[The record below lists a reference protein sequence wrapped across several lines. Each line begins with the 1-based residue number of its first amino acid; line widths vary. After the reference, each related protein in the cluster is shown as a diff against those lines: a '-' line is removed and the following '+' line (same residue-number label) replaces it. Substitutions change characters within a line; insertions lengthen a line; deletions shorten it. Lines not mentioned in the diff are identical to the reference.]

1 MMKKIIQLLVLLFV
15 QFSFAQKDNV
25 IKFLSENWGVN
36 KDVAKI
42 EEVKYSQGFTSGKF
56 EPRETKI
63 YTFKN
68 GKVISIETQYSK
80 DKVIETFEY
89 NAKGK
94 PVKFSYISTGTD
106 KASENIST
114 FSYDKNGKLTEI
126 KPSNPR
132 FHWQYKYQY
141 KSDGTPS
148 VIEIFDNGKLSNK
161 NIITSYQDEKN
172 YTYTYENYSTTDGK
186 KVFELKE
193 SLVNGQRPMR
203 KEAWL
208 EGKDP
213 NGNVFKI
220 RENNAVFG
228 KYYFF
233 RKLTYTNGET
243 TGSTEYNP
251 YFTEGINGDI
261 SQFPENKNPKS
272 SYKIRLGEDG
282 KFKMENQANQPIP
295 DLSKGFISPNKT
307 DFIYFDP
314 NNGEVALVED
324 MKPSEEFV
332 AMKPY
337 NVPSKRYI
345 VINNDYQFII
355 FDNGKQIDTSNMK
368 LAQDMGNLVIQ
379 ENGVPKYFV
388 PNLDKLTFLK
398 FYPLYILAL

>member
-1 MMKKIIQLLVLLFV
+1 MKKIIQLLVLLFV

-36 KDVAKI
+36 KEVAKI

-68 GKVISIETQYSK
+68 GKLISLETIYS
-80 DKVIETFEY
+80 DEKVTNTFEY
-89 NAKGK
+89 NTKGK
-94 PVKFSYISTGTD
+94 PIKFTQFTSGKD
-106 KASENIST
+106 KVTENVST

-141 KSDGTPS
+141 KADGTLAT
-148 VIEIFDNGKLSNK
+148 VEIFDNGKLDSRWNF
-161 NIITSYQDEKN
+161 TSYQDEKN
-172 YTYTYENYSTTDGK
+172 YQYIDENYSANDGK

-228 KYYFF
+228 ISYFF
-233 RKLTYTNGET
+233 RKLTYANGET

-261 SQFPENKNPKS
+261 SQLPENKNPKS
-272 SYKIRLGEDG
+272 SYKIRLAQDG
-282 KFKMENQANQPIP
+282 KFKVAYANEDAIL

-314 NNGEVALVED
+314 NNGEVALVEN
-324 MKPSEEFV
+324 MKPSENFV
-332 AMKPY
+332 TMRPY

>member
-1 MMKKIIQLLVLLFV
+1 MKKIIQLLVLLFV
-15 QFSFAQKDNV
+15 QFSFAQQDNV
-25 IKFLSENWGVN
+25 VKYLAENWGVN

-42 EEVKYSQGFTSGKF
+42 EEVNYSVGFTSGKF
-56 EPRETKI
+56 EPRSTKI

-68 GKVISIETQYSK
+68 GKLISLETQYPK

-94 PVKFSYISTGTD
+94 PVKLSQVNTGTD
-106 KASENIST
+106 KASENVST
-114 FSYDKNGKLTEI
+114 FIYDKNGRLSEI
-126 KPSNPR
+126 KPFNPR

-148 VIEIFDNGKLSNK
+148 VIEIFDNGKLSNR

-203 KEAWL
+203 KDAWI
-208 EGKDP
+208 EGKDQY
-213 NGNVFKI
+213 GNVIRI
-220 RENNAVFG
+220 RENHAVLG
-228 KYYFF
+228 KFYYS
-233 RKLTYTNGET
+233 RKLTYTKGET

-261 SQFPENKNPKS
+261 SQLPENKNPKS

-282 KFKMENQANQPIP
+282 KFKMENQANAPAP
-295 DLSKGFISPNKT
+295 DLNNGFISPNKT

-314 NNGEVALVED
+314 YNGEVAIAEN
-324 MKPSEEFV
+324 MKPSTDFSI
-332 AMKPY
+332 MKPY
-337 NVPSKRYI
+337 NAPSKKYI
-345 VINNDYQFII
+345 VINTDYQFII
-355 FDNGKQIDTSNMK
+355 FENGKQIDTSGMK
-368 LAQDMGNLVIQ
+368 ISQDMNNLVVS
-379 ENGVPKYFV
+379 ENNIPKYFI
-388 PNLDKLTFLK
+388 PNFDKLTFLK

>member
-1 MMKKIIQLLVLLFV
+1 MKKIIQLLVLLFV
-15 QFSFAQKDNV
+15 QSSFAQKDNV

-94 PVKFSYISTGTD
+94 PVRFSYISTGTD

-114 FSYDKNGKLTEI
+114 FSYDKNGKLIEI

-141 KSDGTPS
+141 KSNGTPS
-148 VIEIFDNGKLSNK
+148 VIEIFKDGILSEK
-161 NIITSYQDEKN
+161 DIITSYQDEKN
-172 YTYTYENYSTTDGK
+172 FTYIYENYSTTDGK

-193 SLVNGQRPMR
+193 SLVNGQKPKN
-203 KEAWL
+203 KEYWI
-208 EGKDP
+208 EGKDQF
-213 NGNVFKI
+213 GNVFSI
-220 RENNAVFG
+220 RENHIVLGRF
-228 KYYFF
+228 YYS

-251 YFTEGINGDI
+251 YFTKGINGDI
-261 SQFPENKNPKS
+261 SQLLENKNPKS
-272 SYKIRLGEDG
+272 TYKIRLGEDG

-355 FDNGKQIDTSNMK
+355 FDNGKQIDTSSMK

>member
-1 MMKKIIQLLVLLFV
+1 MKKIIQLLVLLSV
-15 QFSFAQKDNV
+15 QFSFAQKDMV
-25 IKFLSENWGVN
+25 LKYLAENWGVN

-68 GKVISIETQYSK
+68 GKLISLETIYSK

-94 PVKFSYISTGTD
+94 PVRFSQVNTGTD
-106 KASENIST
+106 KANENIST
-114 FSYDKNGKLTEI
+114 FSYEKNGKLIEI

-141 KSDGTPS
+141 KSDGTLAT
-148 VIEIFDNGKLSNK
+148 VEILDDGKLDSRWM
-161 NIITSYQDEKN
+161 ITSYQDEKN
-172 YTYTYENYSTTDGK
+172 YRYTDENYSVTDGK
-186 KVFELKE
+186 KVFDLQE
-193 SLVNGQRPMR
+193 SLVNGRRPM
-203 KEAWL
+203 KKTSWM
-208 EGKDP
+208 EGLDQY
-213 NGNVFKI
+213 GNVSKI

-228 KYYFF
+228 KFYFF
-233 RKLTYTNGET
+233 RKLTYNNGET

-261 SQFPENKNPKS
+261 SQLPENKNPKS
-272 SYKIRLGEDG
+272 TYKIRLGEDG
-282 KFKMENQANQPIP
+282 KFKMANQANEPIP

-314 NNGEVALVED
+314 NNGEVAIVED

-332 AMKPY
+332 TMKPY
-337 NVPSKRYI
+337 NVPSKKYI

-368 LAQDMGNLVIQ
+368 IAQDFGNLVIQ

-388 PNLDKLTFLK
+388 PNLEKLTFLK

>member
-1 MMKKIIQLLVLLFV
+1 MKKIIQLLVLLFV

>member
-1 MMKKIIQLLVLLFV
+1 MKKILIIFALLIL
-15 QFSFAQKDNV
+15 QFSFAQKDDV
-25 IKFLSENWGVN
+25 VKYLSENWGVN
-36 KDVAKI
+36 KEVSKI
-42 EEVKYSQGFTSGKF
+42 EEVNYSVGFSSGKF
-56 EPRETKI
+56 EPRSTKI

-68 GKVISIETQYSK
+68 GKLISIETQYPK

-94 PVKFSYISTGTD
+94 PVKFSQVNTGTD
-106 KASENIST
+106 KASENVST
-114 FSYDKNGKLTEI
+114 FIYDKNGRLSEI

-148 VIEIFDNGKLSNK
+148 VIEIFDDGKLSNR

-172 YTYTYENYSTTDGK
+172 YTYTYENYSTSDGE

-203 KEAWL
+203 KDAWI
-208 EGKDP
+208 EGKDQY
-213 NGNVFKI
+213 GNVIRI
-220 RENNAVFG
+220 RENHSILG
-228 KYYFF
+228 KFYYS

-261 SQFPENKNPKS
+261 SQLPENKNPKS
-272 SYKIRLGEDG
+272 TYKIRLGEDG

-324 MKPSEEFV
+324 MKPSTDFSM
-332 AMKPY
+332 MKPY
-337 NVPSKRYI
+337 NAPSKKYI

-355 FDNGKQIDTSNMK
+355 FDNGKQIDTSSMK
-368 LAQDMGNLVIQ
+368 LAQDLGNLVIQ

-388 PNLDKLTFLK
+388 PNLSKLTFLK

>member
-1 MMKKIIQLLVLLFV
+1 MKKIIQLLVLLFV

-94 PVKFSYISTGTD
+94 PVRFSQVNTGTD

-114 FSYDKNGKLTEI
+114 FSYEKNGKLIEI

-141 KSDGTPS
+141 KSDGTLAT
-148 VIEIFDNGKLSNK
+148 VEILDDGKLDSRWM
-161 NIITSYQDEKN
+161 ITSYQDEKN
-172 YTYTYENYSTTDGK
+172 YRYTDENYSVTDGK
-186 KVFELKE
+186 KVFDLQE
-193 SLVNGQRPMR
+193 SLVNGRRPM
-203 KEAWL
+203 KKTSWM
-208 EGKDP
+208 EGLDQY
-213 NGNVFKI
+213 GNAFKI

-233 RKLTYTNGET
+233 RKLTYNNGET

-261 SQFPENKNPKS
+261 SQLPENKNPKS
-272 SYKIRLGEDG
+272 TYKIRLGEDG
-282 KFKMENQANQPIP
+282 KFKMANQTNEPIP

-314 NNGEVALVED
+314 NNGEVAIVED
-324 MKPSEEFV
+324 MKPSEDFV
-332 AMKPY
+332 TMKPY
-337 NVPSKRYI
+337 NVPSKKYI

-368 LAQDMGNLVIQ
+368 IAQDFGNLVIQ

-388 PNLDKLTFLK
+388 PNLEKLTFLK